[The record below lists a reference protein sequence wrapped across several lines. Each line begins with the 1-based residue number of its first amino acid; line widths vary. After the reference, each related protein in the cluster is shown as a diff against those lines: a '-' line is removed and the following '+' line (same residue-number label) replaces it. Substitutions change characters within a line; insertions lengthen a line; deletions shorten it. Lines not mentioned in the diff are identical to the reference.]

1 MCCSVSVSES
11 EVVGTTVLRLTATD
25 ADYTY
30 DNTKL
35 EYSIMSSRTS
45 RTTTEQTA
53 ADDDDDDA
61 VDDGMKCFTMTESS
75 GDLILA
81 SALDRE
87 RSDRYELTVTVS
99 DRGQPPLTTT
109 TTVSTAHL
117 ALLFINLLLI
127 CLSR

>member
-11 EVVGTTVLRLTATD
+11 EVVGTTVLHLTATD

-53 ADDDDDDA
+53 ADDDDDDDA
-61 VDDGMKCFTMTESS
+61 VDGGMKCFTMTESS

-117 ALLFINLLLI
+117 ALFH
-127 CLSR
+127 